1 LAQGLELEESLD
13 DLYGVE
19 LGDFVARR
27 DALAR
32 ELRAAGR
39 AEAAALMSAQR
50 KPTVPAWIVNQLARR
65 NRREVDLLLD
75 AGHRARDEQRKA
87 VAGKRANLD
96 AALEQERSEL
106 RALLAAAR
114 EIAPDASAGTIE
126 RVSRTLRAAAIT
138 EEGRELIARGRLERE
153 LDPPGFEV
161 LS

>member
-1 LAQGLELEESLD
+1 MAQGLELDDALD

-27 DALAR
+27 DAFVR
-32 ELRAAGR
+32 ELRASGR

-75 AGHRARDEQRKA
+75 AGHRAREEQRKA
-87 VAGKRANLD
+87 VAGRQANLD
-96 AALEQERSEL
+96 AALEQERDAL
-106 RALLAAAR
+106 RALQPSAR
-114 EIAPDASAGTIE
+114 EIAPDASPGTLE
-126 RVSRTLRAAAIT
+126 RVSRTLRAAAVT

-153 LDPPGFEV
+153 LDPPGFEIV
-161 LS
+161 A

>member
-1 LAQGLELEESLD
+1 LAQGLDFDAALD
-13 DLYGVE
+13 ELYGVE

-27 DALAR
+27 DALAK
-32 ELRAAGR
+32 ELRADGR
-39 AEAAALMSAQR
+39 AEAAALMTAQR

-75 AGHRARDEQRKA
+75 AGHRAREEQRKA

-96 AALEQERSEL
+96 AALEQEREAL

-114 EIAPDASAGTIE
+114 EVAPDANAGTLE
-126 RVSRTLRAAAIT
+126 RVSRTLRAAAVT